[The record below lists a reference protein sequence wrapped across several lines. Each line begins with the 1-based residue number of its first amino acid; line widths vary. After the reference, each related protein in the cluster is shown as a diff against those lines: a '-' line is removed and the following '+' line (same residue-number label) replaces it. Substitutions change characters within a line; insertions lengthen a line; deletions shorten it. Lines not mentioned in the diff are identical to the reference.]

1 MSLHRPRK
9 ALGWRDA
16 ESKMG
21 VSLEAT
27 LNLILGA
34 PMWWLIGLLFLLS
47 VEPVQADETPVPEDL
62 QRRQAASQA
71 YEQAIVR
78 FNTNIQGFDSWAAF
92 KAAVFSRLEPNA
104 SGHCFELTGSSI
116 EPITITAATFQEA
129 SDGEWQ
135 ETPDNGWR
143 KRNKDRTFIE
153 YRVNVKEGVLLQME
167 GVNPRF
173 FFASTR
179 RMCEFPLLSSPH
191 SDRSS

>member
-1 MSLHRPRK
+1 
-9 ALGWRDA
+9 
-16 ESKMG
+16 
-21 VSLEAT
+21 
-27 LNLILGA
+27 
-34 PMWWLIGLLFLLS
+34 MWWLIGLLLLVS
-47 VEPVQADETPVPEDL
+47 VELVQADETPVPEDL
-62 QRRQAASQA
+62 QKRQAAAEA

-78 FNTNIQGFDSWAAF
+78 FNTNIQGFDSWEAF

-104 SGHCFELTGSSI
+104 PGHCFELTSSSI

-135 ETPDNGWR
+135 ETPGKGWR

-153 YRVNVKEGVLLQME
+153 YRVNTKEGVLLQME

-179 RMCEFPLLSSPH
+179 RICEFPLLSPQH
-191 SDRSS
+191 GDRLS